1 MVCGPLWRRFCGYSR
16 IFRSQERP
24 EAGEWVRVNAK
35 KRYIDPLV
43 SGMGRV
49 SHLDGTFRRELKEFK
64 MLDFSCWLCAET
76 EKSGIV

>member
-1 MVCGPLWRRFCGYSR
+1 M
-16 IFRSQERP
+16 
-24 EAGEWVRVNAK
+24 NAK

-43 SGMGRV
+43 SGMVRV
-49 SHLDGTFRRELKEFK
+49 SQLDGTFRRELKEFK